1 MLQALQVRFNL
12 AASRAGITYLLAAAG
27 VLILYYSYR
36 WGLFASLPTIAIAPA
51 PESED
56 AWSTLTQAG
65 IVALLL
71 LLSGLIGW
79 MLETIAFMAVVVG
92 FALWAS
98 AAIGV
103 SVYARK
109 AHGVEVDSVPALIVP
124 MMVYFTALIRQHETV
139 LRERFVKNMAIQHR
153 DALIQS
159 VIEHNSQGVFI
170 CDEEGRI
177 VFCNRTG
184 VDIFGRTEDDVI
196 GASIDVLSPT
206 LTQGR
211 VGREIS
217 AYVAE
222 AREQRT
228 KIGPIMASGMH
239 ANGDGAPFPIDLT
252 IDVVRHI
259 IVDHP
264 MEMRRTDRL
273 LFICYVADASL
284 TSRVMEVEANA
295 QTSVALAARARD
307 EFLANMSHELRTPL
321 NAVIGFSELLQAG
334 VYGKLNDQQ
343 GEQVRSIHGSAEHLL
358 KIINDILD
366 MSKLEA
372 GHGGLHEEDF
382 DVRDVIQSCITLIK
396 PRADETRLTIR
407 VRELSSL
414 FYLHADERRVKQVL
428 INLLS
433 NAVKFTPMH
442 GKIDILVRFTQERG
456 CVLQVVDTGEGI
468 SDDMIGVCLTP
479 FGQVD
484 SGLDRKYEGTGLG
497 LPLAKSFM
505 EAHGGTLELTS
516 IIGVGTTVTITFPP
530 ERSRELVP
538 GTPATTAE
546 PLPPTKSRL
555 LSARP

>member
-1 MLQALQVRFNL
+1 MLQALQDRFQL
-12 AASRAGITYLLAAAG
+12 ATSRAGMTYLFAAAG
-27 VLILYYSYR
+27 VLAFYYSYR
-36 WGLFASLPTIAIAPA
+36 WGLFGSLPSIDVASPHGG
-51 PESED
+51 ED
-56 AWSTLTQAG
+56 ALSNVTQMG
-65 IVALLL
+65 IVVTLLV
-71 LLSGLIGW
+71 LSGLIGW
-79 MLETIAFMAVVVG
+79 MLETIAFMAVVIG
-92 FALWAS
+92 FAFWAT

-109 AHGVEVDSVPALIVP
+109 VHGVEVDSVPALIVP

-159 VIEHNSQGVFI
+159 VIEHNGQGVFI

-177 VFCNRTG
+177 VFCNHAG
-184 VDIFGRTEDDVI
+184 VEIFGRTEAETI

-217 AYVAE
+217 AYIAE

-228 KIGPIMASGMH
+228 KIGPITASGIR
-239 ANGDGAPFPIDLT
+239 AEGDSAPFPIELT

-264 MEMRRTDRL
+264 MEMRRADRL
-273 LFICYVADASL
+273 LFICYIADASL

-321 NAVIGFSELLQAG
+321 NAVIGFSELLRAG
-334 VYGKLNDQQ
+334 VYGKLNEQQ
-343 GEQVRSIHGSAEHLL
+343 SEQVRSIHGSAEHLL

-372 GHGGLHEEDF
+372 GHGGLHEEDL
-382 DVRDVIQSCITLIK
+382 DIREVIHSCITLIK

-414 FYLHADERRVKQVL
+414 YYLHADERRVKQVL

-456 CVLQVVDTGEGI
+456 CAVQVVDTGEGI
-468 SDDMIGVCLTP
+468 PDEMINVCLTP

-516 IIGVGTTVTITFPP
+516 IVGVGTTVTITFPP
-530 ERSRELVP
+530 SRSRELVP

-546 PLPPTKSRL
+546 PLPPPRSRL
-555 LSARP
+555 LSARR

>member
-1 MLQALQVRFNL
+1 
-12 AASRAGITYLLAAAG
+12 
-27 VLILYYSYR
+27 
-36 WGLFASLPTIAIAPA
+36 
-51 PESED
+51 
-56 AWSTLTQAG
+56 
-65 IVALLL
+65 
-71 LLSGLIGW
+71 
-79 MLETIAFMAVVVG
+79 
-92 FALWAS
+92 
-98 AAIGV
+98 
-103 SVYARK
+103 
-109 AHGVEVDSVPALIVP
+109 
-124 MMVYFTALIRQHETV
+124 
-139 LRERFVKNMAIQHR
+139 MAIQHR

-159 VIEHNSQGVFI
+159 VIEHNGQGVFI

-177 VFCNRTG
+177 VFCNHAG
-184 VDIFGRTEDDVI
+184 LEIFGRTETETL

-206 LTQGR
+206 LAQGR
-211 VGREIS
+211 LGREIS
-217 AYVAE
+217 AYIAE
-222 AREQRT
+222 AREHRA
-228 KIGPIMASGMH
+228 KIGPITASGIR
-239 ANGDGAPFPIDLT
+239 ASDESESFPIELT

-264 MEMRRTDRL
+264 MEMRRADRL
-273 LFICYVADASL
+273 LFICYIADASL

-321 NAVIGFSELLQAG
+321 NAVIGFSELLRAG
-334 VYGKLNDQQ
+334 VYGKLNEQQ
-343 GEQVRSIHGSAEHLL
+343 SEQVHSIHGSAEHLL

-372 GHGGLHEEDF
+372 GHGGLHEEDL
-382 DVRDVIQSCITLIK
+382 DIRDVIQSCITLIK
-396 PRADETRLTIR
+396 HRADETRLTIR

-414 FYLHADERRVKQVL
+414 YYVCADERRVKQVL

-442 GKIDILVRFTQERG
+442 GKIDILIRFTQERS
-456 CVLQVVDTGEGI
+456 CIVQVVDTGEGI
-468 SDDMIGVCLTP
+468 PEDKINLCLTP

-516 IIGVGTTVTITFPP
+516 IVGVGTTVTITFPP
-530 ERSRELVP
+530 SRSRELIA

-546 PLPPTKSRL
+546 PLPPPRSRL
-555 LSARP
+555 LSARR

>member
-12 AASRAGITYLLAAAG
+12 AASRAGMTYLLAAAG

-36 WGLFASLPTIAIAPA
+36 WGLFGSLPIIAIAPA
-51 PESED
+51 PEGED

-92 FALWAS
+92 FAVWAT

-139 LRERFVKNMAIQHR
+139 LRERFMKNMAIQHR

-184 VDIFGRTEDDVI
+184 VDIFGRTENEVV

-239 ANGDGAPFPIDLT
+239 ANGDGVPFPIELT

-264 MEMRRTDRL
+264 MEMRRANRL

-295 QTSVALAARARD
+295 QTSVAMAARARD

-414 FYLHADERRVKQVL
+414 YYLHADERRVKQVL

-468 SDDMIGVCLTP
+468 SEDMIGVCLTP

-505 EAHGGTLELTS
+505 EAHGGVLELTS
-516 IIGVGTTVTITFPP
+516 IVGVGTTVTITFPP

-538 GTPATTAE
+538 GTPTTTAE
-546 PLPPTKSRL
+546 PLPPRKWRL